1 MLNKK
6 LFLLP
11 ALFVALLTVGCGNT
25 TNDNPVAAL
34 TTASGTNT
42 STTTGTTTGT
52 GTNVPASDY
61 SAYIENTSNWSNTS
75 GSSVSLSSVVSLPY
89 TFTADDTNTNY
100 DASTAVTYDFDALSS
115 ARLSAS
121 YSNGV
126 LTIDEAGT
134 YILKGTLNG
143 HILVK
148 KGAGNVTLVMNGVTI
163 NGQTHSAIYGKKNSP
178 ISIILADGTTN
189 TLNDVASY
197 TFDEDDEP
205 SACIFSKSD
214 ITIKGNGTLN
224 VNANCAVTDYES
236 DGIQSKGDNGIVITG
251 GYINITTKGAEGGKA
266 LKAKN
271 NIAIKDGNL
280 TLNAPDGCI
289 KAKGFVYING
299 GTFNLT
305 STNGDLIKVENDW
318 EDDSSVSPDGDFYM
332 DGGTITG
339 TAFGDGIQAT
349 DEMVIAGGNLN
360 ITTTNSTFYITDAN
374 GDDKSSKGI
383 KSGCDNA
390 SGTLT
395 IAGGNINLNTQDHA
409 IKCKGPIN
417 IKGNPSISITA
428 SLKYKYNSNEY
439 EGGKGITGEGDVT
452 IGESGNPAIRIYD
465 AEEGIE
471 SKTKLT
477 IAGGDLKVKTWDD
490 GLNVGGVGTDLNIT
504 GGTTY
509 IYANGDGIDSNKN
522 ITMTGGTLV
531 VNADTTNDNSAVDLD
546 GTLSYSGGTLIAAGP
561 SGMDNN
567 KQNSGSGVWLTING
581 NFTKGQLIN
590 IQDSYG
596 NEVLT
601 FTPAQNCTSIKFGSS
616 SLISGNTY
624 NVYQG
629 GSTTSSSSGLGVFTG
644 GKYTAGTLLGSFTVN
659 SNNATIGTSNGQMG
673 GQPGQQGQMGEP
685 PSGQPGQQGQ
695 MGEPP
700 SGEPPSGQPGQQG
713 QMGEPPSGEPPSGQP
728 GQL

>member
-1 MLNKK
+1 
-6 LFLLP
+6 
-11 ALFVALLTVGCGNT
+11 
-25 TNDNPVAAL
+25 
-34 TTASGTNT
+34 
-42 STTTGTTTGT
+42 
-52 GTNVPASDY
+52 
-61 SAYIENTSNWSNTS
+61 
-75 GSSVSLSSVVSLPY
+75 
-89 TFTADDTNTNY
+89 
-100 DASTAVTYDFDALSS
+100 
-115 ARLSAS
+115 
-121 YSNGV
+121 
-126 LTIDEAGT
+126 
-134 YILKGTLNG
+134 
-143 HILVK
+143 
-148 KGAGNVTLVMNGVTI
+148 MNGVNI
-163 NGQTHSAIYGKKNSP
+163 NAQTHSAIYGKKNSP

-224 VNANCAVTDYES
+224 VNAKCAVADYES

-251 GYINITTKGAEGGKA
+251 GTINVTTAGTNGGKA

-271 NIAIKDGNL
+271 NIAIKDGSL

-289 KAKGFVYING
+289 KAKGYVYING

-305 STNGDLIKVENDW
+305 STKGDLIKVENDW
-318 EDDSSVSPDGDFYM
+318 EDDNTLSPDGDFYM

-339 TAFGDGIQAT
+339 TAYGDGIQAT
-349 DEMVIAGGNLN
+349 DELFITGGNVDV
-360 ITTTNSTFYITDAN
+360 ITTNSTFYVTDAN
-374 GDDKSSKGI
+374 GDDESSKGI

-390 SGTLT
+390 SGTIT

-428 SLKYKYNSNEY
+428 SLKYRASGSTEQ
-439 EGGKGITGEGDVT
+439 EGGKGITGEGNVT

-477 IAGGDLKVKTWDD
+477 IAGGDIKINTWDD

-531 VNADTTNDNSAVDLD
+531 VNSDSSNDNSAIDLD
-546 GTLSYSGGTLIAAGP
+546 GTLSVSGGTLIAAGP
-561 SGMDNN
+561 SGMDNS
-567 KQNSGSGVWLTING
+567 KQNSGSAVCLTLNG

-590 IQDSYG
+590 IQDTNG

-601 FTPAQNCTSIKFGSS
+601 FTPAQNCTSVKFGST
-616 SLISGNTY
+616 SLVSGKTY

-629 GSTTSSSSGLGVFTG
+629 GSTTSSSASNGIFTG
-644 GKYTAGTLLGSFTVN
+644 GKYTAGTLLGSVTI
-659 SNNATIGTSNGQMG
+659 SSSNATLGTSSGQMG
-673 GQPGQQGQMGEP
+673 GQPGGQPGQMGEPPSGQPGGQSGQMGEP
-685 PSGQPGQQGQ
+685 PSGQPGQ
-695 MGEPP
+695 M
-700 SGEPPSGQPGQQG
+700 
-713 QMGEPPSGEPPSGQP
+713 
-728 GQL
+728 